1 MTIVISTSQGE
12 KVFNKDVITV
22 GTNPNCDVILNTGYD
37 ILLTLEY
44 RANENKCSI
53 INTFKSDKVLFK
65 GQPIKKVDVSNA
77 DSYTHLV
84 ITSNKGLAG
93 AYNANVVRK
102 ALQTIKEYETQG
114 IKTVIYIVGQKGIST
129 LKRKCKDLNCEISKT
144 YLSIANEPTGE
155 GAKTVSYTHLYR
167 EPNL

>member
-53 INTFKSDKVLFK
+53 INTSKVNQLKKSMFLTF
-65 GQPIKKVDVSNA
+65 A
-77 DSYTHLV
+77 RLCLV
-84 ITSNKGLAG
+84 
-93 AYNANVVRK
+93 
-102 ALQTIKEYETQG
+102 ALTNFWEFE
-114 IKTVIYIVGQKGIST
+114 
-129 LKRKCKDLNCEISKT
+129 
-144 YLSIANEPTGE
+144 
-155 GAKTVSYTHLYR
+155 
-167 EPNL
+167 

>member
-65 GQPIKKVDVSNA
+65 GQPIKKSMFLTFARLCLVALTNFGSSSN
-77 DSYTHLV
+77 
-84 ITSNKGLAG
+84 
-93 AYNANVVRK
+93 R
-102 ALQTIKEYETQG
+102 
-114 IKTVIYIVGQKGIST
+114 
-129 LKRKCKDLNCEISKT
+129 
-144 YLSIANEPTGE
+144 
-155 GAKTVSYTHLYR
+155 
-167 EPNL
+167 